1 MSDKK
6 LLNTIGVSGLK
17 NFGGRIE
24 EEFIPE
30 LKGDRAFKVFKQMS
44 TEDATISSM
53 LFAIKMLIRGID
65 WTVEPF
71 SDKPR
76 HVKQA
81 QDLETMLHDMDMSW
95 PDTLSEIMS
104 FLIYG
109 FSLHEVVLKKRDGKK
124 SKYKDGLVG
133 IKKLAIRGQETI
145 EKWEYSEKDKEL
157 LWVEQRD
164 PNTAK
169 VYVIPRD
176 KFLLFKAESYKENP
190 MSSSVLRSSYRA
202 WKTKRYIED
211 YEAIGISRDL
221 AGMPV
226 MYIPADMMSSDAT
239 PEQKQSVEYFK
250 QVITSIQNNEQSGV
264 LLPAMYDET
273 GNRLF
278 DFQLMSSGGTRQFD
292 TSEIIQRYN
301 TQIVQTV
308 LADFIMLG
316 QGSQGSYALSSNKTK
331 MFTVAIQSWLKSVVH
346 ELNEK
351 LVTKLGEFNGWRQDE
366 LPRIVHGE
374 LESQDINGISSFV
387 ADLAKAGV
395 ITYDVKLENYLRSLV
410 DSPLTDG
417 SGKVLGLAATTDS
430 NLASTPTS
438 TGKPTG
444 GAKHS

>member
-1 MSDKK
+1 MNKN
-6 LLNTIGVSGLK
+6 LFAPIGVNGLK
-17 NFGGRIE
+17 HSGGLIN
-24 EEFIPE
+24 EEFLPE
-30 LKGDRAFKVFKQMS
+30 LRNGQALKVFRQMS
-44 TEDATISSM
+44 MNDSVVGSL

-81 QDLETMLHDMDMSW
+81 KDLETMLHDMDNPW
-95 PDTLSEIMS
+95 PDTLSEILS
-104 FLIYG
+104 FLVYG
-109 FSLHEVVLKKRDGKK
+109 FSVHEIVLKKRQGKK
-124 SKYKDGLVG
+124 TSKYNDGLVG

-145 EKWEYSEKDKEL
+145 DYWKFDENTNEL
-157 LWVEQRD
+157 LWVEQLD
-164 PNTAK
+164 PNTMK
-169 VYVIPRD
+169 RNILPRD
-176 KFLLFKAESYKENP
+176 KLLLFKADSYKDNP
-190 MSSSVLRSSYRA
+190 ASVSILRTCYRS
-202 WKTKRYIED
+202 WRLKQHIED

-331 MFTVAIQSWLKSVVH
+331 MFTTAIQSWLKSVVH

-374 LESQDINGISSFV
+374 LESQDVNGISSFV

-417 SGKVLGLAATTDS
+417 SGKALGLAATTDS

>member
-1 MSDKK
+1 
-6 LLNTIGVSGLK
+6 
-17 NFGGRIE
+17 
-24 EEFIPE
+24 
-30 LKGDRAFKVFKQMS
+30 
-44 TEDATISSM
+44 
-53 LFAIKMLIRGID
+53 
-65 WTVEPF
+65 
-71 SDKPR
+71 
-76 HVKQA
+76 
-81 QDLETMLHDMDMSW
+81 
-95 PDTLSEIMS
+95 
-104 FLIYG
+104 
-109 FSLHEVVLKKRDGKK
+109 
-124 SKYKDGLVG
+124 
-133 IKKLAIRGQETI
+133 
-145 EKWEYSEKDKEL
+145 
-157 LWVEQRD
+157 
-164 PNTAK
+164 
-169 VYVIPRD
+169 
-176 KFLLFKAESYKENP
+176 
-190 MSSSVLRSSYRA
+190 
-202 WKTKRYIED
+202 
-211 YEAIGISRDL
+211 
-221 AGMPV
+221 
-226 MYIPADMMSSDAT
+226 MSSDAT

-351 LVTKLGEFNGWRQDE
+351 LVTKLGEFNGWKQEE

-374 LESQDINGISSFV
+374 LESQDVNGISSFV

-417 SGKVLGLAATTDS
+417 SGKSLGLAATTDS
-430 NLASTPTS
+430 NLAPTPTS